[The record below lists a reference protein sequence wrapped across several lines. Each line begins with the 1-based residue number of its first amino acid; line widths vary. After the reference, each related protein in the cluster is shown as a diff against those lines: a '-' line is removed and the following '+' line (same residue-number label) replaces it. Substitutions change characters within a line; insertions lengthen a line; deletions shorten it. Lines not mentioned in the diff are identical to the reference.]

1 MCSCFHTY
9 SILKFTKVQLPT
21 NFSWRY
27 NFFLV
32 FSCLWEDSITQ
43 FFSKHVTG
51 IESIKRV
58 YNHLN
63 LKEGVCEHSAS
74 KTSYFPGQ
82 AHRKTTQKMIPV
94 LGMPKDSSSPVLGSV
109 MYSKGRCFKI
119 GEAVIDTL
127 STVLPASNHLQ
138 LSGPDLVFTYIIY
151 PNGFFFCMNLSPF
164 ETMYTLSICI
174 ILWQGT
180 QEFNNEEIKN
190 QLLSCICHLLAS
202 LDFWFLHWR
211 RPWKPNSFPLQSSR
225 FHRLLPFLHCFVS
238 SGIPKY

>member
-1 MCSCFHTY
+1 MLLKHRIFLARDTGKLHKRWLLCWVCPKIQVAQYQVLSC
-9 SILKFTKVQLPT
+9 
-21 NFSWRY
+21 
-27 NFFLV
+27 
-32 FSCLWEDSITQ
+32 TQ
-43 FFSKHVTG
+43 
-51 IESIKRV
+51 RQM
-58 YNHLN
+58 L
-63 LKEGVCEHSAS
+63 
-74 KTSYFPGQ
+74 Q
-82 AHRKTTQKMIPV
+82 DR
-94 LGMPKDSSSPVLGSV
+94 
-109 MYSKGRCFKI
+109 GRSF
-119 GEAVIDTL
+119 DTL

-164 ETMYTLSICI
+164 ETMYTLSICT

-211 RPWKPNSFPLQSSR
+211 RPWKPNSFPLHSSR